1 MTTTTSLFEITQ
13 GSFSYD
19 HTTILANLEFSLKK
33 GIFYGLIGPNGSG
46 KSTLIDLLM
55 GTRKFSTGTITLNSK
70 PINRYSRHEL
80 ALHLALV
87 PQDISIG
94 FEYSVYDIV
103 LMGRHPHIPRFSRP
117 STTDLTIVD
126 HALQLLDVAHLK
138 DRLITRLSGGEK
150 QRVIVARALA
160 QQTDVLMLDEATSNL
175 DIEHTI
181 QIMRVLKER
190 VHNSENTIIAAIH
203 DLNLAAAFCDEL
215 LVLHNQTLHTIGPV
229 NSVLTVDLLKTVF
242 SVNGKI
248 LQGATHPRIEYEM
261 HSTNATTI

>member
-1 MTTTTSLFEITQ
+1 MTSTTSLFQISQ

-19 HTTILANLEFSLKK
+19 DTIILTNLEFSLKK

-55 GTRKFSTGTITLNSK
+55 GTRKFSSGTITLNSK
-70 PINRYSRHEL
+70 PINSYSRHEL
-80 ALHLALV
+80 ALQLALV

-94 FEYSVYDIV
+94 FDYSVYDIV
-103 LMGRHPHIPRFSRP
+103 LMGRHPHIPRFSQP
-117 STTDLTIVD
+117 STADLRIVD
-126 HALQLLDVAHLK
+126 HVLRLLDVAHLK

-160 QQTDVLMLDEATSNL
+160 QQTNVLMLDEATSNL

-190 VHNSENTIIAAIH
+190 VQNSENTIIAAIH

-215 LVLHNQTLHTIGPV
+215 LVLHNKTIHTIGPV

-248 LQGATHPRIEYEM
+248 LQDVSHPRIEFEM
-261 HSTNATTI
+261 HTSNAATI